1 MKPWVISSWAV
12 AVCVLAEAAASG
24 LGHAPNIAPNTTAAA
39 VARAAPAVVKLYGGG
54 ISRTH
59 GYGTGVIVSPDG
71 RIVTTLSLLTG
82 SSNVRVV
89 LSDGRTFDDTR
100 LVRSDRYRQLALLK
114 IEAADLPFLKPGDS
128 DHVRVGDAV
137 IALGNWYK
145 VAEGDEPMSVT
156 RGILSLKT
164 NLNARRL
171 AQPFDYAGPVLVCDA
186 ITSNPGAPGGV
197 LIDLEGRFIGLIGR
211 VVEAVNT
218 NTRLNYA
225 LPAEQVAAFL
235 GGEDAPTT
243 QDTPLRM
250 AAADPRGSASGER
263 PAPWL
268 GLKLSK
274 LGYRHV
280 SAYVAR
286 VRPGAPAA
294 KAGVRA
300 DDLILGIGGRR
311 IPDATAYREAV
322 ARLTPGQVVQMIIK
336 RGDRVLP
343 LHVTVGEK
351 P

>member
-1 MKPWVISSWAV
+1 MNLWMIPSWAV
-12 AVCVLAEAAASG
+12 AVCMLAEAAESG
-24 LGHAPNIAPNTTAAA
+24 LGAAPNVAPNTTAAA
-39 VARAAPAVVKLYGGG
+39 VARVAPALVKLYGGG

-59 GYGTGVIVSPDG
+59 GYGTGVLVSPDG
-71 RIVTTLSLLTG
+71 LIVTTLSLLTDR
-82 SSNVRVV
+82 SNVRVV
-89 LSDGRTFDDTR
+89 LGDGRRFDDAR

-114 IEAADLPFLKPGDS
+114 IEATGLPFLKPGDS
-128 DHVRVGDAV
+128 EHVRVGDAV

-171 AQPFDYAGPVLVCDA
+171 AQLFDYAGPVLVYDA

-197 LIDLEGRFIGLIGR
+197 LVDIEGRFIGLIGR

-225 LPAEQVAAFL
+225 LPAEEVTAFL
-235 GGEDAPTT
+235 GGEDAPAAPDT
-243 QDTPLRM
+243 QRKP
-250 AAADPRGSASGER
+250 AATGHQES
-263 PAPWL
+263 APWL
-268 GLKLSK
+268 GIKLSK

-286 VRPGAPAA
+286 VRPGSPAA
-294 KAGVRA
+294 RAGVRA

-311 IPDATAYREAV
+311 IPDAAAYREAV
-322 ARLTPGQVVQMIIK
+322 ARMTPGQVVQLIVK
-336 RGDRVLP
+336 RGDQVLP
-343 LHVTVGEK
+343 LNITVGEK